1 MADFKKEMLGVV
13 SEGTLREVDLA
24 TALINTYYRMRQ
36 LGFIEYKDIDALH
49 VNDLEFFRRM
59 IASGKMDMGE
69 DFIKE
74 EFWYHFHEVEDAV
87 DDVCIS
93 HGCQYTS
100 HPDDPACIG
109 IWEVEEE

>member
-13 SEGTLREVDLA
+13 SEGTLRKVDLA
-24 TALINTYYRMRQ
+24 TALINTYYHMRQ

-59 IASGKMDMGE
+59 IASDKMDME
-69 DFIKE
+69 DEFVAE
-74 EFWYHFHEVEDAV
+74 EFWYHYREVKDAV
-87 DDVCIS
+87 DGVCIA
-93 HGCQYTS
+93 HGCTYDS

-109 IWEVEEE
+109 IWEIEEE

>member
-13 SEGTLREVDLA
+13 SEGTLRECDLA
-24 TALINTYYRMRQ
+24 AALINTYYRMRQ

-59 IASGKMDMGE
+59 IASDKMDMGE

-74 EFWYHFHEVEDAV
+74 EFWYHYKEVHDAV
-87 DDVCIS
+87 DAVCAEYR
-93 HGCQYTS
+93 CLYTS

>member
-13 SEGTLREVDLA
+13 SEGTLRECDLA
-24 TALINTYYRMRQ
+24 AALINTYYRMRQ

-59 IASGKMDMGE
+59 IASDKMDMGE

-74 EFWYHFHEVEDAV
+74 EFWYHYKKVHDAV
-87 DDVCIS
+87 DAVCAEY
-93 HGCQYTS
+93 GCLYTT

>member
-59 IASGKMDMGE
+59 IASDKMDMGE
-69 DFIKE
+69 EFIKE
-74 EFWYHFHEVEDAV
+74 EFWYHYKAVEDSV
-87 DDVCIS
+87 GEVCVQ
-93 HGCQYTS
+93 HGCLYES

-109 IWEVEEE
+109 IWEIFED